1 MKHYLD
7 LVSISASIRR
17 RQNRMIRI
25 CITLSVFLTA
35 VMFGLADM
43 FLQRAVKGQT
53 PGSGAYQI
61 YQVAFILALIVM
73 LTSVLMISSGLNSSV
88 AQRTRFFGMLR
99 CLGATRKQLKPDR
112 VYWVLIP
119 SGLVVC
125 LIGASSLGF
134 FMRFEKA

>member
-43 FLQRAVKGQT
+43 FLQGTVKGQT

-61 YQVAFILALIVM
+61 
-73 LTSVLMISSGLNSSV
+73 
-88 AQRTRFFGMLR
+88 
-99 CLGATRKQLKPDR
+99 
-112 VYWVLIP
+112 
-119 SGLVVC
+119 
-125 LIGASSLGF
+125 
-134 FMRFEKA
+134 

>member
-1 MKHYLD
+1 
-7 LVSISASIRR
+7 
-17 RQNRMIRI
+17 
-25 CITLSVFLTA
+25 
-35 VMFGLADM
+35 
-43 FLQRAVKGQT
+43 
-53 PGSGAYQI
+53 
-61 YQVAFILALIVM
+61 M

-99 CLGATRKQLKPDR
+99 CLGTTRKQLKPDR

-125 LIGASSLGF
+125 LIGASSSGF